1 MMGSAHLDC
10 SLIQLRL
17 ANHYQIEPIGHLENV
32 KFELRI
38 VKIMVYFEVIGIVDD
53 QNTYPALLGFE
64 WENDSETILGGG
76 NVF

>member
-1 MMGSAHLDC
+1 
-10 SLIQLRL
+10 
-17 ANHYQIEPIGHLENV
+17 
-32 KFELRI
+32 
-38 VKIMVYFEVIGIVDD
+38 MVYFEVIGIVYN